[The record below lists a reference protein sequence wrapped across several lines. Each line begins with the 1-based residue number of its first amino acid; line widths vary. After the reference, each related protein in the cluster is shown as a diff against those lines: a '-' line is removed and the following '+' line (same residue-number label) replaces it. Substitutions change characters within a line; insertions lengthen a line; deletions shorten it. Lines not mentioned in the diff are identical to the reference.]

1 MAGKKSKSQSAL
13 ELQLGMTTTEQ
24 SDPAAAVLEYVELN
38 VTIKEIDLQGGQAD
52 ENETTTFA
60 SDAKEYEAG
69 LSDGANVSLTGN
81 WAQGS
86 ESHEEMMKAEDDKKN
101 RAWRIKHRDG
111 STGRFIAFVKQ
122 YTYKASAGGT
132 LAATFSLRVSGK
144 VKWDEAP
151 EGGGA

>member
-1 MAGKKSKSQSAL
+1 MAGKKSKSQTAL
-13 ELQLGMTTTEQ
+13 ELKLGMTKTEA
-24 SDPAAAVLEYVELN
+24 SDPAAADLVYVELGA
-38 VTIKEIDLQGGQAD
+38 TIKDIDLQGGQTD

-60 SDAKEYEAG
+60 SEGKEYEGG
-69 LSDGANVSLTGN
+69 LSDGATVALNGN

-86 ESHEEMMKAEDDKKN
+86 ESHEEMMKAADDKRN

-122 YTYKASAGGT
+122 YTYKAAAGGT
-132 LAATFSLRVSGK
+132 LAATFSLRVSGN
-144 VKWDEAP
+144 VKWDPAP

>member
-13 ELQLGMTTTEQ
+13 ELELGMTKVEAT
-24 SDPAAAVLEYVELN
+24 DPAASGLVYVELN
-38 VTIKEIDLQGGQAD
+38 VTIKDIDLQGGQAD

-60 SDAKEYEAG
+60 SEAKEYEAG

-86 ESHEEMMKAEDDKKN
+86 EAHEEIMKAEDDKKN

-111 STGRFIAFVKQ
+111 STGRFIGFVKQ

-132 LAATFSLRVSGK
+132 LAATFAVRVSGK
-144 VKWDEAP
+144 VKWDAAP
-151 EGGGA
+151 AGGGA